1 MDKIIR
7 STADWELYIGDQIR
21 AMRIGHE
28 LGQSELAAA
37 ANISV
42 GAVKNIENGRGS
54 SLKTLILI
62 VRAMG
67 EERWLESLSP
77 PDDFSPIRAL
87 RDQKLATPR
96 RRVFKPKAMPTSLLL
111 EKKKSSDV

>member
-1 MDKIIR
+1 MEKVIR
-7 STADWELYIGDQIR
+7 STTDWERLIGDQIR
-21 AMRIGHE
+21 AMRIRHE
-28 LGQSELAAA
+28 MDQSELAAA
-37 ANISV
+37 ANLSV

-54 SLKTLILI
+54 SLKTLIVI

-87 RDQKLATPR
+87 RDQHLNTQR
-96 RRVFKPKAMPTSLLL
+96 QRVFKPKTMRPAMAG
-111 EKKKSSDV
+111 KG